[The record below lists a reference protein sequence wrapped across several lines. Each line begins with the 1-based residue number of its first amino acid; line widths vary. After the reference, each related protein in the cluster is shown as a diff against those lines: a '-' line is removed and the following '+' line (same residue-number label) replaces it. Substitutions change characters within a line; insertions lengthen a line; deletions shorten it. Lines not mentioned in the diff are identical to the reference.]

1 MTTTIC
7 ASKYFSSSDM
17 RKLYQ
22 KGVAHFG
29 ENRVF
34 DMLKK
39 MDELCDLA
47 ITWHFIGHLQT
58 NKVKPMI
65 DRIDYLH
72 TLDRLSLAEV
82 IQKYA
87 THLVKCFIQVN
98 LTDEDQKSGISPDKL
113 DQFLIEIKKYD
124 KIEVIGLMTIGKDQD
139 NQKTEEAFQRLDE
152 LAAHY
157 GLKYKSMGMSDD
169 YELALKHHAT
179 HLRIGRKFKE
189 LIDEEGPWDYFQET
203 K

>member
-1 MTTTIC
+1 
-7 ASKYFSSSDM
+7 M

-139 NQKTEEAFQRLDE
+139 DQKTEEAFQRLDE